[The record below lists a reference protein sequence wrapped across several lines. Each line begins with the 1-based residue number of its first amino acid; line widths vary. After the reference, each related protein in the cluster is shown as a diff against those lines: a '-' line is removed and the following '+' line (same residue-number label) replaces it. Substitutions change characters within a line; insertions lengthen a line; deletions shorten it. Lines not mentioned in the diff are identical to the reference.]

1 MPSLQQ
7 IRRSSGLKP
16 GIVTERICSDA
27 VREGHPS
34 MPAEPVRIRP
44 CSLISTLSIKL
55 LRLFAGKERNTRNE
69 KFKLV
74 DKNMER

>member
-1 MPSLQQ
+1 
-7 IRRSSGLKP
+7 
-16 GIVTERICSDA
+16 
-27 VREGHPS
+27 